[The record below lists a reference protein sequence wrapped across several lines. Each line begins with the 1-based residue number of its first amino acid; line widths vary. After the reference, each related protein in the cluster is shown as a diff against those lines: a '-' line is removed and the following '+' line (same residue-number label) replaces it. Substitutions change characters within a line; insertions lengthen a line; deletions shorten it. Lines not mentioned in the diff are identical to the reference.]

1 MDITLEFDTV
11 ENKDIFCKKWNL
23 TPSTDTTKL
32 DAEWYLL
39 HDAAQNIN
47 VVAITQSQPGE
58 HEFVVS
64 GDKSVL
70 QYICTMGDDL
80 GNGFYQV
87 TTSDIAA
94 LAKVTD
100 TIEHTVGSMKFLE
113 VSSITNMPA
122 TTVAIDPTSADAQ
135 WARIR
140 VASQYRP
147 LSKEFDTHEI
157 NYASKPELYVIDT
170 GINFD
175 HPEFDYAD
183 LEKVNFYAV
192 DKFNGNFADELGHGT
207 SVASMAVGK
216 NLGVCSYAKL
226 MNVKLSGMISGAR
239 YDATLLEI
247 GQAIDAIMNEV
258 AKDPTITRVANIS
271 WGVARSTWL
280 DSKILSLLEAGVLVV
295 CAAGNGGVN
304 VDSITP
310 AGITQVMTVGA
321 IDKFDI
327 PAGFNDIAPSDSGL
341 TTSEGL
347 SLDIFAPGDNIITAE
362 SNTNSYRLDS
372 GTSFSSPLVAG
383 VALVIASCNSTI
395 TLAPTLKKMIMDT
408 ATEYA
413 LLFQDDRFS
422 DNQNRL
428 IYLFAADPL
437 SNYKQNNAVS
447 YLGVHQEED
456 TIVCDLNSVLDV
468 NKIKILYPDNPIVY
482 SYEIASDST
491 DYSKFFTIDSI
502 SGLIKID
509 KPDLPMLETEKL
521 KMVTFKG
528 TAKNSVLTLTSND
541 IFFFVSNPLY
551 KDSLQ
556 SDISL
561 ALTNVNSISYFG
573 SWAYLK

>member
-39 HDAAQNIN
+39 HDAAKNSN
-47 VVAITQSQPGE
+47 VIAITQNQPGE

-64 GDKSVL
+64 GEQSVL
-70 QYICTMGDDL
+70 QSVCTILDDL
-80 GNGFYQV
+80 GNGFYHIK
-87 TTSDIAA
+87 TSDSAA
-94 LAKVTD
+94 LAKVAD
-100 TIEHTVGSMKFLE
+100 SIEHTVGSMKFLE

-122 TTVAIDPTSADAQ
+122 APVAIDPTSTDAQ

-147 LSKEFDTHEI
+147 LNKEFDTHDI

-258 AKDPTITRVANIS
+258 VKDPTISRVVNIS

-362 SNTNSYRLDS
+362 AKTNSYRLDS

-428 IYLFAADPL
+428 IYLFASDPL

-456 TIVCDLNSVLDV
+456 IIVCDLNSVLDV
-468 NKIKILYPDNPIVY
+468 NKVKILYPDNPIVY

-491 DYSKFFTIDSI
+491 DYSKFFTVDSI

-509 KPDLPMLETEKL
+509 RPNLPMLETEKL

-528 TAKNSVLTLTSND
+528 TAKNSVITLTSND

-573 SWAYLK
+573 NWNYLK